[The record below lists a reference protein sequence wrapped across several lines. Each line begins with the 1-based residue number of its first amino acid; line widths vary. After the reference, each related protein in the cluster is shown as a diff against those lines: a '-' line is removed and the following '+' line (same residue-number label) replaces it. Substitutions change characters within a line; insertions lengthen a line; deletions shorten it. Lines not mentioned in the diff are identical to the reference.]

1 MADRTITYYDVVQEI
16 LKRVNDAEGDVYLDR
31 AKSLVYEG
39 ISTLAV
45 SEGVTKDDIVGILKS
60 ETVDVGTFS
69 PNYKMKIKG
78 DSKDLD
84 YNPARIISIVDDFT
98 DADET
103 VLNHIELS
111 LSEVNRLNDPDYSP
125 FNDEIFYYQRGDFIY
140 FYPQNRMINQK
151 LIITYIA
158 EPDDYDYTDNL
169 SDASFFEKL
178 YSFNFIYKI
187 IDYGVGRIKQQQS
200 GE

>member
-1 MADRTITYYDVVQEI
+1 
-16 LKRVNDAEGDVYLDR
+16 
-31 AKSLVYEG
+31 
-39 ISTLAV
+39 
-45 SEGVTKDDIVGILKS
+45 
-60 ETVDVGTFS
+60 
-69 PNYKMKIKG
+69 
-78 DSKDLD
+78 
-84 YNPARIISIVDDFT
+84 
-98 DADET
+98 
-103 VLNHIELS
+103 
-111 LSEVNRLNDPDYSP
+111 
-125 FNDEIFYYQRGDFIY
+125 
-140 FYPQNRMINQK
+140 MINQK